1 MSYAKLKI
9 IEDNYENIISWLVD
23 GWKYSQIYKALDI
36 SKATWYKYMKERG
49 MLTAAIAEARQKRMK
64 TVVPQL
70 KEVLLNAAL
79 GYTLENAEVVEVDK
93 QDEEGKTVVSVKRTT
108 KKIPP
113 NPDVAERLLEQYTK
127 DLPKKQRYI
136 RDPHNMQLKEK
147 RLDMDRKAAIIKQ
160 KNSEWD

>member
-23 GWKYSQIYKALDI
+23 GWSYTQIYKALDI
-36 SKATWYKYMKERG
+36 SKATWYKYLKERG
-49 MLTAAIAEARQKRMK
+49 MLTAAVAEAREKRMK

-93 QDEEGKTVVSVKRTT
+93 QSEEGKTFVSVKRIT

-127 DLPKKQRYI
+127 DLPKKQRYV
-136 RDPHNMQLKEK
+136 RDPHNMNLKEK
-147 RLDMDRKAAIIKQ
+147 RLDMERKAAKMKAEKDQ
-160 KNSEWD
+160 FY